1 MMYEMNKE
9 KLLQIQQVVGNQ
21 KEGNHKSFI
30 IIKDLKFK
38 EFKKFK

>member
-1 MMYEMNKE
+1 MNKE

-30 IIKDLKFK
+30 TIKDLKFK